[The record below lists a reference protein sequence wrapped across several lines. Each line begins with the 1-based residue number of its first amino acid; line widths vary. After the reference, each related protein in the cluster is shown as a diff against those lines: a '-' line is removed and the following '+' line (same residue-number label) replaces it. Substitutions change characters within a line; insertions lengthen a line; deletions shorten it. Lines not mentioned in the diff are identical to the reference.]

1 MTHKCIIWGTS
12 LHSFNSETF
21 GFFYQN
27 FNPPPFFRQLSGAW
41 NKYEVNNPR
50 AGGKYISEE
59 LFYIGSELT
68 VFDQGNAKNTRK
80 LNDEEKV
87 RLSGYIAKEN
97 LEGRLPSIDS
107 IVSGN
112 NWIENLPPVPKDPNE
127 RTLLLLKGL
136 IKLYPSIGST
146 ISLNLNANMSLN
158 TKKDI
163 TPFLYALSYCLKEEE
178 FQFLIDTL
186 KKSNDIEIDNSYM
199 GGELNIKVTSN
210 GWKRIKETENKAQT
224 QRKTN
229 TAFIAMWIDS
239 AMDNLKQSIVK
250 AVRNA
255 GYNPLRI
262 DDEILSEIE
271 NARFV
276 VCDLTSEEKQPRG
289 SVYFEAGY
297 AKGKNIPVIY
307 TCSEKLQKEIPF
319 DIRQYKI
326 LFWKENNMEDFIREL
341 QAHIEDKDIID

>member
-1 MTHKCIIWGTS
+1 
-12 LHSFNSETF
+12 
-21 GFFYQN
+21 
-27 FNPPPFFRQLSGAW
+27 
-41 NKYEVNNPR
+41 
-50 AGGKYISEE
+50 
-59 LFYIGSELT
+59 
-68 VFDQGNAKNTRK
+68 
-80 LNDEEKV
+80 
-87 RLSGYIAKEN
+87 
-97 LEGRLPSIDS
+97 
-107 IVSGN
+107 
-112 NWIENLPPVPKDPNE
+112 
-127 RTLLLLKGL
+127 
-136 IKLYPSIGST
+136 
-146 ISLNLNANMSLN
+146 MSLN

-262 DDEILSEIE
+262 DDKKHINKIDDEILSEIE

-326 LFWKENNMEDFIREL
+326 LFWKEDFIREL
-341 QAHIEDKDIID
+341 QADIEDKDIID